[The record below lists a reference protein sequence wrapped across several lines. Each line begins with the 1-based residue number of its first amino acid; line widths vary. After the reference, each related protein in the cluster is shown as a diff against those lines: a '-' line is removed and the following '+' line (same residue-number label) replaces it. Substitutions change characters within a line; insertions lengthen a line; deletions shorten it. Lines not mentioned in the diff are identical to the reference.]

1 MTSTLIKYNVILIVL
16 CIGITL
22 IHNSSEATVKIE
34 NLKQD
39 STKEVNLYYDPFN
52 PQCRSVLLTLGA
64 LDLELNLKRIY
75 LFHSEQLPEDFRNI
89 NSLHTLP
96 VMQDGDLVLSES
108 NAIIVH
114 LVRKYG
120 GQDDH
125 PLYPNNPKIQ
135 AKVNQGLHFNNS
147 YFSQAFEIPHIFR
160 GILKTAEVEDKIH
173 EALNFLEEILE
184 KSTWTAGNTITVADF
199 ALVASISTFEVVDF
213 NLGNYQQIQNW
224 LSKCKTTMAS
234 YDTANQEG
242 IYELKSLLESKNG
255 FQNKIKTEISLY
267 YDPISPSCRSVLLT
281 IKALNLEVNLKVIDL
296 LADGT
301 QEKDFLDI
309 NSLHTLPVMQ
319 DGELVLVESHAI
331 IVYLVQVYGKKNDP
345 LYPHDPTF
353 QAQIN
358 QRLDFNN
365 FYFYLAFEIQ
375 HDDKDD
381 GRIPKIVGMDKIHK
395 ALKFLE
401 EILKKSIWTAG
412 NIMTVADFALV
423 ASISTFEAFDVDLG
437 KYENIKNWLSLC
449 KSVMPNYDW
458 ANQEG
463 IYAVMAIR

>member
-22 IHNSSEATVKIE
+22 IHNSSEATVK
-34 NLKQD
+34 
-39 STKEVNLYYDPFN
+39 KEVNLYYDPFN

-255 FQNKIKTEISLY
+255 FQNKSK
-267 YDPISPSCRSVLLT
+267 
-281 IKALNLEVNLKVIDL
+281 
-296 LADGT
+296 
-301 QEKDFLDI
+301 
-309 NSLHTLPVMQ
+309 
-319 DGELVLVESHAI
+319 
-331 IVYLVQVYGKKNDP
+331 
-345 LYPHDPTF
+345 
-353 QAQIN
+353 
-358 QRLDFNN
+358 
-365 FYFYLAFEIQ
+365 
-375 HDDKDD
+375 
-381 GRIPKIVGMDKIHK
+381 
-395 ALKFLE
+395 
-401 EILKKSIWTAG
+401 
-412 NIMTVADFALV
+412 
-423 ASISTFEAFDVDLG
+423 
-437 KYENIKNWLSLC
+437 
-449 KSVMPNYDW
+449 
-458 ANQEG
+458 
-463 IYAVMAIR
+463 